1 MQFPIINLT
10 NTKMTKEAI
19 PEQNIKPT
27 IAEKTKLQDPE
38 KYARLKAEAKAP
50 YRGLRKFI
58 YVSLGAWG
66 GIGAF
71 VFLTALLAGKG
82 EFGANMSN
90 LALQIGLVAFM
101 VLLFRRDR

>member
-1 MQFPIINLT
+1 
-10 NTKMTKEAI
+10 
-19 PEQNIKPT
+19 
-27 IAEKTKLQDPE
+27 
-38 KYARLKAEAKAP
+38 
-50 YRGLRKFI
+50 
-58 YVSLGAWG
+58 
-66 GIGAF
+66 